1 MALNGNLLGTAIKDA
16 LIALN
21 PDSGSLSGSE
31 EAELEDYWQAIANE
45 IVSHFVANGVII
57 PDTFNVTGVPV
68 TGTGK
73 IT

>member
-1 MALNGNLLGTAIKDA
+1 MALNGNVLGTAIKDA

-31 EAELEDYWQAIANE
+31 ETTLESYWQAIASE
-45 IVSHFVANGVII
+45 IVSHFVTNGVII
-57 PDTFNVTGVPV
+57 PDTFNVGGTPV